1 MHKNKLCTYFV
12 ATVLMLLPFSPTFA
26 STSEKVESLT
36 LVGEGYSNGSLIREY
51 RTELEV
57 EMINTFDIPSH
68 LIHLID
74 NQKNQILEAK
84 KVLSLYY
91 TFTNDQNSLAQINN
105 KTFYESGYELS
116 ISKSI
121 KEKIDA
127 DSAEIDKFIQSQSKD
142 KKTKNFYLGTSNEKS
157 TGNTSNSPS
166 AEDKKSIP
174 TDSSAPDNKEDN
186 DEESSVWKYVGVGL
200 LLTFI
205 FGLVFISLR
214 RR

>member
-1 MHKNKLCTYFV
+1 
-12 ATVLMLLPFSPTFA
+12 MLLPFSPTYA
-26 STSEKVESLT
+26 SASEKVESLT
-36 LVGEGYSNGSLIREY
+36 LVGEGYSNGALIREY

-68 LIHLID
+68 LIHLVD
-74 NQKNQILEAK
+74 NHENQILEAK

-91 TFTNDQNSLAQINN
+91 TFTNDQNALAQINN
-105 KTFYESGYELS
+105 KAFYESGYRLS

-121 KEKIDA
+121 KEDIAA
-127 DSAEIDKFIQSQSKD
+127 DSAEIDKFIQLQSKD
-142 KKTKNFYLGTSNEKS
+142 KKTKNLYLGTNNNQS
-157 TGNTSNSPS
+157 TGNTSNSS
-166 AEDKKSIP
+166 SSEDKNTTS
-174 TDSSAPDNKEDN
+174 TDSPAPENEESN
-186 DEESSVWKYVGVGL
+186 DVDSSVWKYFGVGL